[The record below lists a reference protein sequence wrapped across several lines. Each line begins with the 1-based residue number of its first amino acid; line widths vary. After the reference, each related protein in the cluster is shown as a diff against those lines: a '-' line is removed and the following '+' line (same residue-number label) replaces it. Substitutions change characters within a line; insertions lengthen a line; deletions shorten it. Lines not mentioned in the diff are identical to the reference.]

1 MGIGLEKIVADFNL
15 CKLIPAGEF
24 KYTAMVWRD
33 DKINH
38 YVHLNCRTSD
48 DMGYKG
54 ESEEV
59 NYFPAPTLSEIRQEL
74 RNLSVNKI
82 DGALMLSCAINP
94 DETFYETA
102 RDDNNVTTAALRLW
116 LKMKGIEVTDPTIP
130 DWCKTGALV
139 YVTPNNREPF
149 YGKIYGVTYSR
160 VYNTTEVK
168 VTLDGETVVGVFT
181 WDNVRRARLRPWTYK
196 EAIGKTVF
204 WKFDNSKKEIVSMI
218 YRADDGGNVYVFGHG
233 ELKAK
238 KLMMDGRFSQS
249 DGSPCGVLEHENE
262 KGEWVE

>member
-1 MGIGLEKIVADFNL
+1 MSIGLESIVADFNL

-33 DKINH
+33 DKIYH
-38 YVHLNCRTSD
+38 HVHLNCRTSD

-59 NYFPAPTLSEIRQEL
+59 NYFPAPTLSEIRREL

-82 DGALMLSCAINP
+82 DGVLMLSCAINP

-116 LKMKGIEVTDPTIP
+116 LKMKGIEVTAPIIP

-139 YVTPNNREPF
+139 YVTPDNREPF
-149 YGKIYGVTYSR
+149 YGKVYGV
-160 VYNTTEVK
+160 VYYTMEVK

-204 WKFDNSKKEIVSMI
+204 WKFDNSKKEIASVI
-218 YRADDGGNVYVFGHG
+218 DRANDEGNVYVVGYG
-233 ELKAK
+233 ELKAE
-238 KLMMDGRFSQS
+238 KLMMEERFSQS
-249 DGSPCGVLEHENE
+249 DGSPCGVLEHENGE
-262 KGEWVE
+262 GEWVE